1 MNKTIGIILFCM
13 VFAVV
18 SVSAQRDYCFTND
31 GLKVK
36 QTVSFTLTKNKIEGT
51 MESGGYDTNTSAETF
66 EFTGTKTGRL
76 LRVKFAGKPPYELPP
91 HTRRIVWTM
100 GTKTLRI
107 PMYGKNYVTQKYS
120 TYTAIYTKCKG
131 DI

>member
-1 MNKTIGIILFCM
+1 MNRTIVIVVFCM

-18 SVSAQRDYCFTND
+18 SVSAQRDYCFSND

-36 QTVSFTLTKNKIEGT
+36 QTVSFTLTKNKVEGT
-51 MESGGYDTNTSAETF
+51 MESGGYEETTSAETF

-76 LRVKFAGKPPYELPP
+76 LRIKFAGKPPYELPP
-91 HTRRIVWTM
+91 RTHRIVWTF

-107 PMYGKNYVTQKYS
+107 PMYGKDYRTLKYS